1 MSYLVFARKWRP
13 MTFSEVVAQEHIT
26 VTLQN
31 AISSGRIGHAYLFSG
46 PRGVGKTT
54 TARILAKGLNCEKG
68 PTPEPCL
75 ECSACLQIAAGSHMD
90 VLEID
95 GASNRG
101 IDEIRDLREKAR
113 YAAAAGG
120 YKVYIIDEVHML
132 TKEAFNALLKT
143 LEEPPEKVIFIFA
156 TTEPRKVPATIL
168 SRCQRCDFRKIPFRT
183 MADYISTEASRE
195 GITVTRDALGLVCR
209 ASGGSMRD
217 ALSLMDQLVSF
228 AGDRITVDTVSGLLG
243 LVETDLLAGVA
254 SAVLSSD
261 APTALDLLEEASRRG
276 YGVEEFTEAFLG
288 FLRNM
293 MLAAAGA
300 EKGISDLS
308 ESEME
313 TVRACVAGVPDI
325 AVLNVLRIVAGA
337 SAQIRE
343 GADPGITIEGALL
356 TAARL
361 SSVFELDN
369 LPRVKVDIP
378 APAVSPP
385 ERPSPK
391 AAPAVSPPERP
402 SPEAA
407 PAIPPPERPSPKA
420 APAVSPPERLSPEAA
435 PAVPPPERPS
445 PEAAPA
451 VPPPE
456 RPSPKAAPGDSGP
469 DPDPPVAGEPREKGP
484 SPEPAPPA
492 RGYGDAVRKK
502 ENEDIREIA
511 GLFDLIPEPGGEGVR
526 GEP

>member
-13 MTFSEVVAQEHIT
+13 QTFTEVAAQEHIT

-31 AISSGRIGHAYLFSG
+31 AIASGRAGHAYLFSG

-68 PTPEPCL
+68 PTPDPCL
-75 ECSACLQIAAGSHMD
+75 VCPACLQITAGSHLD

-113 YAAAAGG
+113 YAAAGGG

-143 LEEPPEKVIFIFA
+143 LEEPPEKVVFIFA

-168 SRCQRCDFRKIPFRT
+168 SRCQRFDFRRIPFRV
-183 MADYISTEASRE
+183 MADYIATEAARE
-195 GITVTRDALGLVCR
+195 GISVSRDALGLVCR

-228 AGDRITVDTVSGLLG
+228 AGNDITSDTVSRLLG
-243 LVETDLLAGVA
+243 LVESDLLAGVA
-254 SAVLSSD
+254 RAVLTSS
-261 APTALDLLEEASRRG
+261 PSTALDLLEEASLRG
-276 YGVEEFTEAFLG
+276 YSIEEFNEAFSL

-293 MLAAAGA
+293 MLAATGA
-300 EKGISDLS
+300 EKGIVDLS
-308 ESEME
+308 EGEME
-313 TVRACVAGVPDI
+313 LVRSSVAGVPDI
-325 AVLNVLRIVAGA
+325 AVLNVMRIMAAA

-343 GADPGITIEGALL
+343 GADPRITIEGALL
-356 TAARL
+356 TASRL
-361 SSVFELDN
+361 SSVFDLSH
-369 LPRVKVDIP
+369 LPKVTAGP
-378 APAVSPP
+378 STAAVPCG
-385 ERPSPK
+385 
-391 AAPAVSPPERP
+391 
-402 SPEAA
+402 EAA
-407 PAIPPPERPSPKA
+407 PLEVGTAVAPSDGP
-420 APAVSPPERLSPEAA
+420 
-435 PAVPPPERPS
+435 
-445 PEAAPA
+445 
-451 VPPPE
+451 
-456 RPSPKAAPGDSGP
+456 P
-469 DPDPPVAGEPREKGP
+469 DPEPVKADPALPAGGSEET
-484 SPEPAPPA
+484 A
-492 RGYGDAVRKK
+492 RVR
-502 ENEDIREIA
+502 ENEEIKEIA